1 MQRMILPL
9 SFGYSYSLTP
19 TNVKPSL
26 RQIAFEGALSTDG
39 YA

>member
-1 MQRMILPL
+1 MLPL
-9 SFGYSYSLTP
+9 SFGYSYSLTRMS
-19 TNVKPSL
+19 VKPSL